1 MFDSPDVFN
10 RLVQNHVPDVLCL
23 QETKLQEDHVED
35 LIQMI
40 PGYRSYWSCSTVKK
54 GYSGTAVFIREATSY
69 GLPIFEQN
77 VNKTQSGAKTKQ
89 KTLKNMWRTP
99 DNNPSNSDKN
109 ESLQSDPLTDEAKKF
124 TILNVKN
131 DLPDK
136 RFNGEGRV
144 ITVEFDNF
152 YLINC
157 YVPNSGEG
165 LVRLSFR
172 VEEWDP
178 YIVSY
183 LNELRKTKP
192 VIFAGDLNCG
202 HLDLDI
208 YNFEAKH
215 IVKQAG
221 LTPQE
226 RSSFSRMLEGGYF
239 DAFRHFH
246 PGTISISLFL
256 FKIVR

>member
-1 MFDSPDVFN
+1 M
-10 RLVQNHVPDVLCL
+10 LCL

-35 LIQMI
+35 LVDMI
-40 PGYRSYWSCSTVKK
+40 PGYRSYWSCSTNKK
-54 GYSGTAVFIREATSY
+54 GYSGTAVFIREASAS
-69 GLPIFEQN
+69 GLPIFEPKGN
-77 VNKTQSGAKTKQ
+77 TTQSGGKGKQ
-89 KTLKNMWRTP
+89 KTLKSLWKASDDQSVSTVHSMQP
-99 DNNPSNSDKN
+99 SLVNNG
-109 ESLQSDPLTDEAKKF
+109 AKSF
-124 TILNVKN
+124 HVLNVQCA
-131 DLPDK
+131 LPDK

-144 ITVEFDNF
+144 IIVELDNL

-165 LVRLSFR
+165 LVRLSYR

-183 LNELRKTKP
+183 MNELRKTKP

-208 YNFEAKH
+208 YNFDAKH

-226 RSSFSRMLEGGYF
+226 RSSFSRMLDAGYF
-239 DAFRHFH
+239 DAFRYLH
-246 PGTISISLFL
+246 PGTILLSYCQSLSCC
-256 FKIVR
+256 RC

>member
-1 MFDSPDVFN
+1 M
-10 RLVQNHVPDVLCL
+10 QKHEPDVLCL

-54 GYSGTAVFIREATSY
+54 GYSGTAVFIREAAAS
-69 GLPIFEQN
+69 GLPTFELN
-77 VNKTQSGAKTKQ
+77 GNKTQSGGKTKQ
-89 KTLKNMWRTP
+89 KTLKSLWKTSEDQSTSTVKSIQADP
-99 DNNPSNSDKN
+99 IPSGTKSF
-109 ESLQSDPLTDEAKKF
+109 SV
-124 TILNVKN
+124 LNVN
-131 DLPDK
+131 FDLPDK

-144 ITVEFDNF
+144 ITIELDNF

-183 LNELRKTKP
+183 LNELRRTKP

-208 YNFEAKH
+208 YNFDAKH

-226 RSSFSRMLEGGYF
+226 RSSFSRMLDAGYF
-239 DAFRHFH
+239 DAFRHFY
-246 PGTISISLFL
+246 PGTILFSS
-256 FKIVR
+256 FES